1 MTTRV
6 LIQYTGGSKSNQTEQ
21 FPLDGLTELTIGR
34 DPGSTILFD
43 SQRDDA
49 VSRRHA
55 VIRVKQGDSPAF
67 RIADLGSR
75 NGTRVNGDKIAAEVE
90 LLPGDT
96 VELGAGGPKFTFDLQ
111 PRPAQLLARTR
122 NIAAAGTTRILD
134 VSSIDASGASAVA
147 GGTSGKRPASHDT
160 VQRMLSVQR
169 RQTNRNWMYVL
180 AIVLAVAGAGAF
192 GLYYHNKLK
201 TEQAAEA
208 AAAALAQQKKDAE
221 QKLASTAAAIRQEMG
236 LSPDEI
242 VRRYGDA
249 TVVIDAQ
256 WRVYDKATGKPLYQ
270 MTRYVK
276 NERLPCFVKL
286 ANGHF
291 VRWLTTEDQNHTNI
305 DIGGG
310 GRGSGFVISPEGY
323 ILTNKHVA
331 AGWMVSD
338 IARDHERHARG
349 AVFDITKPNAAPQ
362 VIDLTATNN
371 ENVREILN
379 WVPDSGVVF
388 HPYAPVPIDTHV
400 HEFEGRT
407 DLLEVRFP
415 GNLLSISAHLIR
427 ASSVA
432 DVAEIKVDSDQK
444 LTAVRLAQNDDVRV
458 GEKVTVLGYPAFSA
472 QTIAL
477 VSSAEAG
484 HIREKAETVPEP
496 TVTAGLISQKSQ
508 GAQEQGGG
516 IVTVGQMGEAYQ
528 LTVPSGAGNSGGPVF
543 NDAGEVIGLFTYGTR
558 RETVTYAVPIKF
570 GRDLLQVQRTANQ

>member
-1 MTTRV
+1 MSSRI
-6 LIQYTGGSKSNQTEQ
+6 LILYTGGSRTNQTEQ
-21 FPLDGLTELTIGR
+21 FPLEGITELTIGR
-34 DPGSTILFD
+34 DPSSTILFD

-55 VIRVKQGDSPAF
+55 VIRVKQGDPPSF

-96 VELGAGGPKFTFDLQ
+96 VELGTGGPKFTFDLQ

-122 NIAAAGTTRILD
+122 SIAAAGTTRVLD
-134 VSSIDASGASAVA
+134 VSGIDGSAASAA
-147 GGTSGKRPASHDT
+147 GVTAATKRPASHET

-169 RQTNRNWMYVL
+169 RETNRNWMYVL
-180 AIVLAVAGAGAF
+180 ALVLALAGAGAF
-192 GLYYHNKLK
+192 GLYYYSKEK
-201 TEQAAEA
+201 AEQAAQE
-208 AAAALAQQKKDAE
+208 AAAALAQQKKEAE
-221 QKLASTAAAIRQEMG
+221 QKLASTAASIRQEMG
-236 LSPDEI
+236 MSPDEI

-249 TVVIDAQ
+249 TVVIDSQ
-256 WRVYDKATGKPLYQ
+256 WRVYDKPTGKPLYQ
-270 MTRYVK
+270 MTRVVNK
-276 NERLPCFVKL
+276 ERLPCFVRL
-286 ANGHF
+286 ANGHL

-305 DIGGG
+305 DVASG

-323 ILTNKHVA
+323 IMTNKHVV
-331 AGWMVSD
+331 AGWMLSV
-338 IARDHERHARG
+338 RDHERFERG
-349 AVFDITKPNAAPQ
+349 AVFSIMKQDAAPQ
-362 VIDLTATNN
+362 VLDLTVTND
-371 ENVREILN
+371 ENIREMLD

-388 HPYAPVPIDTHV
+388 HPYAPVPIDTHI

-427 ASSVA
+427 ASTVA
-432 DVAEIKVDSDQK
+432 DVAEIKVDAEQK
-444 LTAVRLAQNDDVRV
+444 LTAVKLAQNDDVRV

-484 HIREKAETVPEP
+484 HLRQKAETVPEP

-508 GAQEQGGG
+508 GAQELRG
-516 IVTVGQMGEAYQ
+516 IVTVGAMGEAYQ

-543 NDAGEVIGLFTYGTR
+543 NDAGEVIGLFTYSTR

-570 GRDLLQVQRTANQ
+570 GRDLLQVQRTANP